1 MAEEVKKA
9 EKENKSVEN
18 WEKRKI
24 ARKKREKGKPGRWRG
39 SEACLREK
47 KR

>member
-1 MAEEVKKA
+1 MAEKVKKA

-24 ARKKREKGKPGRWRG
+24 ARKKKRER
-39 SEACLREK
+39 
-47 KR
+47 